1 MRRMAGW
8 RWPLAL
14 LCLLFCSGLTGAWA
28 QERVV
33 DVATRGVKQRFLLN
47 EVKDARAV
55 VVLFT
60 GGDGGLRIGDDG
72 SLGQGRG
79 NFLVRSRQLF
89 ADQGYSVAVID
100 APSDRQQRPFLAG
113 FRQTA
118 EHTDDVRQVM
128 QWLRQ
133 NLKQPVWLIGTS
145 RGTQSVAAIAVRL
158 AGTPDSPDGIVLT
171 SSILQGNDASRPL
184 PAMALETLSVPVL
197 VVHHE
202 QDACRYCLYS
212 DLPAL
217 MDKLKPLPV
226 KALQTWRG
234 GQDRGDPCEAF
245 AYHGYNGLEKD
256 VISGITHW
264 IRNPTP

>member
-1 MRRMAGW
+1 MKHGAARSW
-8 RWPLAL
+8 SLAL
-14 LCLLFCSGLTGAWA
+14 LSLVLLSGAAGA
-28 QERVV
+28 QERVI
-33 DVATRGVKQRFLLN
+33 DVATRGIQQRFLLN

-55 VVLFT
+55 LVLFT

-100 APSDRQQRPFLAG
+100 APSDRQQRPFLSG
-113 FRQTA
+113 FRQGA
-118 EHTDDVRQVM
+118 EHTEDVRQVM

-133 NLKQPVWLIGTS
+133 NLRLPVWLIGTS

-158 AGTPDSPDGIVLT
+158 AGTADSPDGIVLT
-171 SSILQGNDASRPL
+171 SSILRGNDASRPL
-184 PAMALETLSVPVL
+184 PAMSLEQLRVPVL

-202 QDACRYCLYS
+202 QDACRLCLYS

-217 MDKLKPLPV
+217 MDKLRPVPV

-245 AYHGYNGLEKD
+245 AYHGYNGIEKD
-256 VISGITHW
+256 VISGITQW

>member
-1 MRRMAGW
+1 MKHGAAGSW
-8 RWPLAL
+8 SLAL
-14 LCLLFCSGLTGAWA
+14 LSLFLFSGTAGA
-28 QERVV
+28 QERVI
-33 DVATRGVKQRFLLN
+33 DVATRGIQQRFLLN

-55 VVLFT
+55 VLLFT

-100 APSDRQQRPFLAG
+100 APSDRQQRPFLSG
-113 FRQTA
+113 FRQGA
-118 EHTDDVRQVM
+118 EHTEDVRQVM
-128 QWLRQ
+128 LWLRQ
-133 NLKQPVWLIGTS
+133 NLRLPVWLIGTS

-171 SSILQGNDASRPL
+171 SSILRGNDASRPL
-184 PAMALETLSVPVL
+184 PAMSLEQLRVPVL

-202 QDACRYCLYS
+202 QDACRICLYS

-217 MDKLKPLPV
+217 MDKLRPLPV

-245 AYHGYNGLEKD
+245 AYHGYNGIEKD
-256 VISGITHW
+256 VISGITQW

>member
-1 MRRMAGW
+1 MNRVAG
-8 RWPLAL
+8 RSWPWAMLSLLL
-14 LCLLFCSGLTGAWA
+14 LCVATVVSA
-28 QERVV
+28 QERVI

-89 ADQGYSVAVID
+89 AEQGYSVAVVD

-118 EHTDDVRQVM
+118 EHTEDVRQVI

-133 NLKQPVWLIGTS
+133 NIKLPVWLIGTS
-145 RGTQSVAAIAVRL
+145 RGTQSVGAIAVRL

-171 SSILQGNDASRPL
+171 SSILQGNEASRPL
-184 PAMALETLSVPVL
+184 PAMALEKLSLPVL

-212 DLPAL
+212 DVPAL
-217 MDKLKPLPV
+217 MEKLRPLPV

-234 GQDRGDPCEAF
+234 GQDRGDPCEAL

-256 VISGITHW
+256 VVSGITNW